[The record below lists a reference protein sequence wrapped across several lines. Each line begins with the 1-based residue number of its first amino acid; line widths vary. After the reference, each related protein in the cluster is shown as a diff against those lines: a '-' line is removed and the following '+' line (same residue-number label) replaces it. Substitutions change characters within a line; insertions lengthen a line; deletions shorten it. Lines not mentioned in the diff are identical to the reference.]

1 MKLEKSELEY
11 IQELLNDETR
21 QYVEVGKAHYNK
33 LISDAKIADAIKKID
48 QCKKDFSKKMQKLE
62 DKYGKVNINLADGS
76 IQEVEKNEQDNK

>member
-21 QYVEVGKAHYNK
+21 HYVEVGKAYYNK
-33 LISDAKIADAIKKID
+33 LVLDANIADSIKKIE
-48 QCKKDFSKKMQKLE
+48 QSKKDFNKKMKKLE

-76 IQEVEKNEQDNK
+76 IQEVEKNEQSS

>member
-33 LISDAKIADAIKKID
+33 LISEAKIADAIKKIE
-48 QCKKDFSKKMQKLE
+48 QSKKDFNKKMKKLE

-76 IQEVEKNEQDNK
+76 IQEIEKNEQSS